1 MGGGLTFLSKKS
13 FNPSNN
19 INQKTVWEAE
29 QIKDRET
36 ARLRDR
42 ERQLRVER
50 DHEELA
56 RARDGARGADR
67 ARMTFM
73 YDLPPGADSKKFH
86 DDDGGGG
93 GVALGLDDSACIIGD
108 SQKGGI
114 VRDGG
119 GGNFVGSAD
128 CLGTGGG
135 GEDGIPKISVQRR
148 DGDDDA
154 AAAFRLMLAGGSTES
169 ASLLVE
175 EGEPGPG
182 ATGANS
188 LVMIGSTAEN
198 TSTRDMSRLTQ
209 LEKAVGRKDTGGILS
224 YDEQIARFPQLKNAP
239 MALKRKGVDQFGEA
253 SSETANLNVNFKPLG
268 AQIRNVRCLK
278 CGVWGHSRGDR
289 ECKFGW
295 DPFSASTATPL
306 ENAASIEMRKYG
318 RDDKAVS
325 DNKIEELKPKDA
337 APPDIDA
344 ARNSRSSSDDSSSER
359 RKVRRKKKKRREREN
374 KRYRKEKKRK
384 RRVERNHE
392 HHDDSSDNDTNSY
405 ESLEYKRR
413 RREKRKTDS
422 RPHGHGRRSHHR

>member
-1 MGGGLTFLSKKS
+1 LTFLSKKS

-19 INQKTVWEAE
+19 INQNTVWEAE

-86 DDDGGGG
+86 DDGGGG
-93 GVALGLDDSACIIGD
+93 GVAIPLDDSACIIGD
-108 SQKGGI
+108 SQKEGSADFLGI
-114 VRDGG
+114 GG
-119 GGNFVGSAD
+119 GGGGRD
-128 CLGTGGG
+128 GT
-135 GEDGIPKISVQRR
+135 PKISLQRR

-154 AAAFRLMLAGGSTES
+154 AAAFRLMLAGGSTEPS
-169 ASLLVE
+169 SLLVE
-175 EGEPGPG
+175 EGVVT
-182 ATGANS
+182 TGTNS
-188 LVMIGSTAEN
+188 LVMIGSSAEN
-198 TSTRDMSRLTQ
+198 TTTRDMSRLTQ
-209 LEKAVGRKDTGGILS
+209 LEKAVGRKDAGGILS

-295 DPFSASTATPL
+295 DPFSASAAPPL
-306 ENAASIEMRKYG
+306 ENSASIELMKYG
-318 RDDKAVS
+318 RDDKTVS
-325 DNKIEELKPKDA
+325 DLNIEELKPKDT
-337 APPDIDA
+337 APADIDV
-344 ARNSRSSSDDSSSER
+344 ARNRRSSSDDSSSER
-359 RKVRRKKKKRREREN
+359 RKIRRKKKKRRERED

-384 RRVERNHE
+384 RRERNHE
-392 HHDDSSDNDTNSY
+392 YHDDSCDNDTHSY
-405 ESLEYKRR
+405 ESLEYKRGN

-422 RPHGHGRRSHHR
+422 RPHGHGRRSHNR